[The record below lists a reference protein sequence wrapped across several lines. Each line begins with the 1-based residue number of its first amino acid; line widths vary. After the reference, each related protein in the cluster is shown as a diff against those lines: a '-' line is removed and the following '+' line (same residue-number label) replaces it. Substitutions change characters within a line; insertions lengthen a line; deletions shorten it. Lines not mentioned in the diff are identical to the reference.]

1 MTNTLYLP
9 ELREMLAEG
18 DHQGLGEFCTALH
31 PARTADYMEGLSAEE
46 SWQVL
51 SHASPQERIE
61 IFQYL
66 TEEKQ
71 LEIFAAADEHEMAR
85 LLVDL
90 PADDR
95 VDIVQQLTPDRA
107 EALLA
112 LVPLAERR
120 DIQRLRAYAEGT
132 AGAVMTSDFAR
143 VDEKLT
149 VNEALESVR
158 RQVAELETIYYLYVV
173 DDDDHLRGLVTLR
186 QLVVS
191 RPDTLVSD
199 LMERD
204 IVSVDVDADQ
214 QEAAREMARYDILAI
229 PVVDRAH
236 HILGIITHDD
246 VIDVVVE
253 EATEDAHLLGGVDPL
268 RDGYLETSFLTMSW
282 KRGVWLLF
290 LFTAGMFTVMTLSS
304 YQGDMKTPELEWV
317 MVFVPLVISSGGN
330 SGSQSATLIITAL
343 SLGHVSLSDWWRVVR
358 RELTMGLF
366 LGGGLA
372 FFGFIAALII
382 AHPPHLMHA
391 LILPVTLVMV
401 VTAGTLLGS
410 ILPLVFR
417 SLGLDPA
424 LMSTPFVAGI
434 IDIVGILI
442 YVNVAIL
449 VTHYF

>member
-1 MTNTLYLP
+1 
-9 ELREMLAEG
+9 
-18 DHQGLGEFCTALH
+18 
-31 PARTADYMEGLSAEE
+31 
-46 SWQVL
+46 
-51 SHASPQERIE
+51 
-61 IFQYL
+61 
-66 TEEKQ
+66 
-71 LEIFAAADEHEMAR
+71 
-85 LLVDL
+85 
-90 PADDR
+90 
-95 VDIVQQLTPDRA
+95 
-107 EALLA
+107 
-112 LVPLAERR
+112 
-120 DIQRLRAYAEGT
+120 
-132 AGAVMTSDFAR
+132 
-143 VDEKLT
+143 
-149 VNEALESVR
+149 
-158 RQVAELETIYYLYVV
+158 
-173 DDDDHLRGLVTLR
+173 
-186 QLVVS
+186 
-191 RPDTLVSD
+191 
-199 LMERD
+199 
-204 IVSVDVDADQ
+204 
-214 QEAAREMARYDILAI
+214 
-229 PVVDRAH
+229 
-236 HILGIITHDD
+236 GIITHDD